1 MLQSEIN
8 RRMPDI
14 VTLAIFGIWQ
24 SLQALGRAK
33 GDEEEEHHLIASQV
47 PNIYV
52 EDRGWQL
59 RKVPKLMKKLWKVMS
74 LHHQRRWKG
83 GKINVK
89 SYSLK
94 RIKCL
99 FFYAFSSSST
109 FFFSPIWNKRYIP
122 VWGCHKNS
130 KVYWRYKGEQQS
142 WYSTGDMSVVRRQK
156 IPFGMAAT
164 SSFGSLC
171 GALNLRIAKSRPWPW
186 QWSGWV
192 CNGFILKLVYL
203 KLLCQKWQYYW
214 QQTSNCKTLQNCSD
228 SLTQLL
234 AKWTNR
240 YWMRV

>member
-24 SLQALGRAK
+24 SLQAFGRAK

-89 SYSLK
+89 SYGLK

-99 FFYAFSSSST
+99 FFCAFSSCILP
-109 FFFSPIWNKRYIP
+109 FFSPSKIKGTYLFEGATKIP
-122 VWGCHKNS
+122 RFTEDIKENS
-130 KVYWRYKGEQQS
+130 KVGIPQGTWV
-142 WYSTGDMSVVRRQK
+142 WCGDRK
-156 IPFGMAAT
+156 
-164 SSFGSLC
+164 
-171 GALNLRIAKSRPWPW
+171 
-186 QWSGWV
+186 
-192 CNGFILKLVYL
+192 YL
-203 KLLCQKWQYYW
+203 LAW
-214 QQTSNCKTLQNCSD
+214 QQRH
-228 SLTQLL
+228 LL
-234 AKWTNR
+234 DRSAGP
-240 YWMRV
+240 

>member
-109 FFFSPIWNKRYIP
+109 SFFSPIWNKRYIP
-122 VWGCHKNS
+122 VWGCHKKFQGLLKIKRRTAKLVFHRGHECGAATENTFWHGS
-130 KVYWRYKGEQQS
+130 NVIFWI
-142 WYSTGDMSVVRRQK
+142 VVR
-156 IPFGMAAT
+156 G
-164 SSFGSLC
+164 L
-171 GALNLRIAKSRPWPW
+171 KSENCQEQTMTMTVKWLGL
-186 QWSGWV
+186 QW
-192 CNGFILKLVYL
+192 IY
-203 KLLCQKWQYYW
+203 
-214 QQTSNCKTLQNCSD
+214 T
-228 SLTQLL
+228 
-234 AKWTNR
+234 
-240 YWMRV
+240 

>member
-109 FFFSPIWNKRYIP
+109 FFFSPIWNKRYIYLFE
-122 VWGCHKNS
+122 GATKISRFTEDKKRNS
-130 KVYWRYKGEQQS
+130 KVGIPQGTWV
-142 WYSTGDMSVVRRQK
+142 WCGDRK
-156 IPFGMAAT
+156 
-164 SSFGSLC
+164 
-171 GALNLRIAKSRPWPW
+171 
-186 QWSGWV
+186 
-192 CNGFILKLVYL
+192 YL
-203 KLLCQKWQYYW
+203 LAW
-214 QQTSNCKTLQNCSD
+214 QQRH
-228 SLTQLL
+228 LL
-234 AKWTNR
+234 DRCAGP
-240 YWMRV
+240 